1 MRMGENAR
9 VTERPSFLGDAPE
22 NEDTARLFD
31 ADREEDGYVANH
43 TRLWS
48 WRPDLRARFAD
59 LRSDLMASS
68 SLTDRDWAVLV
79 TSTAAQL
86 TDSYCSLAWGERLA
100 KLAGDQTAAQVITG
114 ADPAG
119 LSAKEAALAAWAR
132 QVVRNPN
139 GTTEADVDRLRDIGL
154 DDREI
159 FEATTFIAFRLAF
172 ATVNDALGAIP
183 DKQLAEAVPDEV
195 RAAVSYGRSP
205 AATPS

>member
-1 MRMGENAR
+1 MDENAR
-9 VTERPSFLGDAPE
+9 MTERPSFLGDAPE

-48 WRPDLRARFAD
+48 WRPDLRVQFAD

-68 SLTDRDWAVLV
+68 TLTDRDFAVLV
-79 TSTAAQL
+79 TSTAAEL

-100 KLAGDQTAAQVITG
+100 KLAGDETAAQVLAGDATG
-114 ADPAG
+114 
-119 LSAKEAALAAWAR
+119 LTEREAALSAWAR
-132 QVVRNPN
+132 QLVRDPN
-139 GTTEADVDRLRDIGL
+139 GTTEADVDRLREVGL

-159 FEATTFIAFRLAF
+159 FEASAFIAFRLAF
-172 ATVNDALGAIP
+172 STVNDALGAIP
-183 DKQLAEAVPDEV
+183 DKQVADAAPDQV

-205 AATPS
+205 SAVPS